1 MARKPHKCEAF
12 QGKFLIGQ
20 KTITADSYVRDHQK
34 FQKIYGS
41 IADKILALKKEGDFL
56 EIGAGGAT
64 LASII
69 AQKANNVSIVATDIS
84 ADMVKLGRKAIKQKG
99 LEKRIDYIH
108 CKGEDINFPN
118 KKFDAI
124 YSSFSLNYWKDP
136 VKIIGNLQNYLN
148 PGGIIFIMD
157 FRRVWWVH
165 LIPSRLW
172 RDVPV
177 ILAGYTRKEIYKL
190 IDKQL
195 NISYEVK
202 EIYPLSLSIVIKNN
216 TERYEDS

>member
-124 YSSFSLNYWKDP
+124 YSSFSLNFDT
-136 VKIIGNLQNYLN
+136 IIPFDFNLSVLIGKEDVWTSDQIFKWNDYTNGICNFHFFQGGHFYLSNY
-148 PGGIIFIMD
+148 G
-157 FRRVWWVH
+157 
-165 LIPSRLW
+165 
-172 RDVPV
+172 
-177 ILAGYTRKEIYKL
+177 KEITH
-190 IDKQL
+190 I
-195 NISYEVK
+195 ISHC
-202 EIYPLSLSIVIKNN
+202 L
-216 TERYEDS
+216 

>member
-99 LEKRIDYIH
+99 LEKKNRLH
-108 CKGEDINFPN
+108 
-118 KKFDAI
+118 
-124 YSSFSLNYWKDP
+124 SL
-136 VKIIGNLQNYLN
+136 
-148 PGGIIFIMD
+148 
-157 FRRVWWVH
+157 
-165 LIPSRLW
+165 
-172 RDVPV
+172 
-177 ILAGYTRKEIYKL
+177 
-190 IDKQL
+190 
-195 NISYEVK
+195 
-202 EIYPLSLSIVIKNN
+202 
-216 TERYEDS
+216 

>member
-1 MARKPHKCEAF
+1 
-12 QGKFLIGQ
+12 
-20 KTITADSYVRDHQK
+20 
-34 FQKIYGS
+34 
-41 IADKILALKKEGDFL
+41 
-56 EIGAGGAT
+56 
-64 LASII
+64 
-69 AQKANNVSIVATDIS
+69 
-84 ADMVKLGRKAIKQKG
+84 
-99 LEKRIDYIH
+99 
-108 CKGEDINFPN
+108 
-118 KKFDAI
+118 
-124 YSSFSLNYWKDP
+124 
-136 VKIIGNLQNYLN
+136 
-148 PGGIIFIMD
+148 MD

-190 IDKQL
+190 FDKQL